1 MTPQQLYLICFV
13 VGFVL
18 ALLGALGGTF
28 HWPFGGHGLHGFHV
42 PHGHGVGAGH
52 GGGAG
57 HLSPHGGAPSSGH
70 GGGAHISPWN
80 FATLMG
86 FLAVFGGVGYLLSSR
101 GRLGNLLVLAIALAA
116 GFAGAALIFGFL
128 TRVLLRHERFLE
140 AADYDMVGVLGR
152 VTVPIRAGG
161 TGEVVYSQGGTRKSV
176 GARAENGDA
185 MSRGQEVVVTRFERG
200 IAYVRDWEELSGT
213 LSLTEGAAGPRTNE

>member
-1 MTPQQLYLICFV
+1 MTSPQLYLICFV

-28 HWPFGGHGLHGFHV
+28 HWPFGAGHGASHGIPL
-42 PHGHGVGAGH
+42 PHAH

-57 HLSPHGGAPSSGH
+57 HGGAPAHGGA
-70 GGGAHISPWN
+70 GGVHVSPYN
-80 FATLMG
+80 FATVMG

-101 GRLGNLLVLAIALAA
+101 GRLGNLVVLGLALAA

-128 TRVLLRHERFLE
+128 TRVLLRHERFLD

-161 TGEVVYSQGGTRKSV
+161 TGELVYSQGGTRKSV
-176 GARAENGDA
+176 GARTENGD
-185 MSRGQEVVVTRFERG
+185 SIPRGEEVVVTRFERG
-200 IAYVRDWEELSGT
+200 IAYVRGWEELAGAP
-213 LSLTEGAAGPRTNE
+213 SLPEGAGDPRSLE

>member
-1 MTPQQLYLICFV
+1 SRRRALPPRPRGPSRAPRRREASAHAGLPDAARRDPGDPGSRRAAARGPAPRRRRRARKGAGRGYGLGAFGARIGRNVMTPQQLYLICFV

-70 GGGAHISPWN
+70 GGGAHIS
-80 FATLMG
+80 
-86 FLAVFGGVGYLLSSR
+86 
-101 GRLGNLLVLAIALAA
+101 
-116 GFAGAALIFGFL
+116 
-128 TRVLLRHERFLE
+128 
-140 AADYDMVGVLGR
+140 
-152 VTVPIRAGG
+152 
-161 TGEVVYSQGGTRKSV
+161 
-176 GARAENGDA
+176 
-185 MSRGQEVVVTRFERG
+185 
-200 IAYVRDWEELSGT
+200 
-213 LSLTEGAAGPRTNE
+213 

>member
-1 MTPQQLYLICFV
+1 MTPQQVYLICFV

-18 ALLGALGGTF
+18 ALIGALGGTF
-28 HWPFGGHGLHGFHV
+28 HWPFGGHDALHGFHL
-42 PHGHGVGAGH
+42 PHGHAPGAHAGGQGTAAAH
-52 GGGAG
+52 GPGGGV
-57 HLSPHGGAPSSGH
+57 HV
-70 GGGAHISPWN
+70 SPWN

-101 GRLGNLLVLAIALAA
+101 GRLGNAVVLGIALAA
-116 GFAGAALIFGFL
+116 GVSGAALIFGFL

-152 VTVPIRAGG
+152 ITVPIRTGG

-176 GARAENGDA
+176 GARTEDGGA
-185 MSRGQEVVVTRFERG
+185 MDRGKEVVVTRFERG
-200 IAYVRDWEELSGT
+200 IAYVRGFEELAGA
-213 LSLTEGAAGPRTNE
+213 SLTEGEGAEPSQLR

>member
-1 MTPQQLYLICFV
+1 MTPQQVYLICFV
-13 VGFVL
+13 VGFLL

-28 HWPFGGHGLHGFHV
+28 HWPFGGHDGLHGFHV
-42 PHGHGVGAGH
+42 PHGNGASHVGGAHGVSQGAGH
-52 GGGAG
+52 GGV
-57 HLSPHGGAPSSGH
+57 
-70 GGGAHISPWN
+70 HISPWN

-101 GRLGNLLVLAIALAA
+101 GRLGNMIVLAIALTA

-128 TRVLLRHERFLE
+128 TRVLLRHERFLD

-185 MSRGQEVVVTRFERG
+185 FPRGREVVVTRFERG
-200 IAYVRDWEELSGT
+200 IAYVRGWEELA
-213 LSLTEGAAGPRTNE
+213 SLPEGADSPRSIE

>member
-1 MTPQQLYLICFV
+1 VYLICFV
-13 VGFVL
+13 VGFLL
-18 ALLGALGGTF
+18 ALVGALGGTF
-28 HWPFGGHGLHGFHV
+28 HWPFGGHDGLHGFHMPV
-42 PHGHGVGAGH
+42 PHGHGIGGHGHGAG
-52 GGGAG
+52 
-57 HLSPHGGAPSSGH
+57 SGH
-70 GGGAHISPWN
+70 GPGGVHVSPWN

-101 GRLGNLLVLAIALAA
+101 ARLGNVLVLGIALAA

-152 VTVPIRAGG
+152 VTVPIRTGG

-176 GARAENGDA
+176 GARTEDGGA
-185 MSRGQEVVVTRFERG
+185 MDRGQEVVVTRFERG
-200 IAYVRDWEELSGT
+200 IAYVRGFEELART
-213 LSLTEGAAGPRTNE
+213 ASLIEGAAAEPRRVE

>member
-1 MTPQQLYLICFV
+1 MTSPQLYLICFV

-28 HWPFGGHGLHGFHV
+28 HWPFGTGHGA
-42 PHGHGVGAGH
+42 PHGLPHGIPQGLPHGAGGGAGH
-52 GGGAG
+52 GG
-57 HLSPHGGAPSSGH
+57 APVH
-70 GGGAHISPWN
+70 GGGPHVSPYN
-80 FATLMG
+80 FATVMG

-101 GRLGNLLVLAIALAA
+101 GRLANLVVLGLALAA

-128 TRVLLRHERFLE
+128 TRVLLRHERFLD

-161 TGEVVYSQGGTRKSV
+161 TGELVYSQGGTRKSV
-176 GARAENGDA
+176 GARTENGD
-185 MSRGQEVVVTRFERG
+185 SIPRGEEVVVTRFEGG
-200 IAYVRDWEELSGT
+200 IAYVRGWEELAGAS
-213 LSLTEGAAGPRTNE
+213 SLPGGAGDPRSLE